1 MHALDAICTGTYLKA
16 RSSVITSWLSGRRRA
31 QVQLCSDLT
40 WIISKCTLVL
50 FFRMIFDSTQSHKIT
65 NKKKLKLTLHF
76 LSLQRLTK
84 GEDNWSLSE
93 LVQAI
98 VIMAQFHTLAS
109 FVFGCGF
116 NDADLQW
123 STKANLTIGSNYN
136 SNNISDLLLTRT
148 HISSAPPSPPSP
160 NSLNGLLIETN
171 LNKASE
177 AGQLADS
184 GVDTQ
189 PGDSMDTNST
199 ESLNSAK
206 VAGNQSPPASGQC
219 AKAGGSKPTNVA
231 NTPNSF
237 YPVQPSQQANS
248 LEILMRKMQ
257 NISEQKQQFELDNQE
272 ELVKNQSLEIHLNA
286 STQPL
291 TTDAGHS
298 PTSSSAN
305 TSSLPCACTNTSPGL
320 LPSSED
326 NQADE
331 LGRFVFDTKFCY
343 ADFARSRARTDAVT
357 TFKVQDYSWSD
368 HAFSLVN
375 RLYSDV
381 GNMLDEKFTT
391 IYNLTYWT

>member
-1 MHALDAICTGTYLKA
+1 
-16 RSSVITSWLSGRRRA
+16 
-31 QVQLCSDLT
+31 
-40 WIISKCTLVL
+40 
-50 FFRMIFDSTQSHKIT
+50 
-65 NKKKLKLTLHF
+65 
-76 LSLQRLTK
+76 
-84 GEDNWSLSE
+84 
-93 LVQAI
+93 
-98 VIMAQFHTLAS
+98 MAQFHTLAS

-123 STKANLTIGSNYN
+123 STKANLTIGSSYN

-177 AGQLADS
+177 SSQLTDS
-184 GVDTQ
+184 GVDT
-189 PGDSMDTNST
+189 PLADLMDTA
-199 ESLNSAK
+199 ESL
-206 VAGNQSPPASGQC
+206 SPTKIANPAASPASSQS
-219 AKAGGSKPTNVA
+219 ATDKPANVTNTL
-231 NTPNSF
+231 NSSF
-237 YPVQPSQQANS
+237 YPSQPSQQANSNS

-257 NISEQKQQFELDNQE
+257 SISEQNQQFELDNQE
-272 ELVKNQSLEIHLNA
+272 ELVKNQSLEIHLTA

-291 TTDAGHS
+291 TTESSSANNS
-298 PTSSSAN
+298 PTSSN
-305 TSSLPCACTNTSPGL
+305 VSSPAVGTNTSPNL
-320 LPSSED
+320 LASLED
-326 NQADE
+326 DQADE
-331 LGRFVFDTKFCY
+331 LSRFVFDTKFTY
-343 ADFARSRARTDAVT
+343 IDFARQRARTDAVA